1 MTATTRRK
9 LAAVLMAMIIFACL
23 GAVTSAAVGRPVEI
37 GAFNAVLIGAGIGL
51 FEEFYVQGSRGNW
64 MREMHP
70 LRAIFVYILV
80 VIVLYLIAVHVTHLV
95 LGRLDDLPVVYRR
108 LPYGITFFTTF
119 SIVGILMIRVAHF
132 IGLRTL
138 LDLVIGTYHRPVEER
153 KVLLFLDINGSTAL
167 AELTMRSFV
176 RKFLSDVSQP
186 IVDCGGEIYLYKG
199 DGLIAV
205 WNWADA
211 VKADAILKAVDAMF
225 ATVAKQRDAYQRLF
239 GAAPTFRVAIHG
251 GPVIV
256 SELGRRQAIDRHL
269 WRCDQY
275 RRPHGRGGAG
285 PQRPLRDIRDRC
297 ASAGRPQPR
306 PSNRHRAGQG
316 HFGAGCDL
324 RIRVRVIAAEVRAS
338 VDGSRD
344 LRQACGIAIDRY
356 YPEVRHAPRRGQ
368 QIPDRKRGG
377 HADGR
382 VAASVLDPGA
392 LVRRAAGSRR
402 AAEEDRRDGRG
413 TARLPR

>member
-37 GAFNAVLIGAGIGL
+37 GTFNAVLIGAGIGL

-167 AELTMRSFV
+167 AERLGALTMRSFV

-239 GAAPTFRVAIHG
+239 GAAPTFRVGIHG

-256 SELGRRQAIDRHL
+256 SEQGDAKRSIGIYGDAINIAARMEEAARAHNARCVISEIVAQALADRS
-269 WRCDQY
+269 RV
-275 RRPHGRGGAG
+275 RPIGTEQVKGISAPVAICEH
-285 PQRPLRDIRDRC
+285 
-297 ASAGRPQPR
+297 ASA
-306 PSNRHRAGQG
+306 
-316 HFGAGCDL
+316 
-324 RIRVRVIAAEVRAS
+324 
-338 VDGSRD
+338 
-344 LRQACGIAIDRY
+344 
-356 YPEVRHAPRRGQ
+356 
-368 QIPDRKRGG
+368 
-377 HADGR
+377 
-382 VAASVLDPGA
+382 
-392 LVRRAAGSRR
+392 
-402 AAEEDRRDGRG
+402 
-413 TARLPR
+413 

>member
-1 MTATTRRK
+1 M
-9 LAAVLMAMIIFACL
+9 
-23 GAVTSAAVGRPVEI
+23 TSAAVGRPVEI
-37 GAFNAVLIGAGIGL
+37 GTFNAVLIGAGIGL

-167 AELTMRSFV
+167 AERLGALTMRSFV

-239 GAAPTFRVAIHG
+239 GAAPTFRVGIHG

-256 SELGRRQAIDRHL
+256 SEQGDAKRSIGIYGDAI
-269 WRCDQY
+269 
-275 RRPHGRGGAG
+275 
-285 PQRPLRDIRDRC
+285 
-297 ASAGRPQPR
+297 
-306 PSNRHRAGQG
+306 N
-316 HFGAGCDL
+316 
-324 RIRVRVIAAEVRAS
+324 IAARMEEAARAHNARCVIS
-338 VDGSRD
+338 EIVA
-344 LRQACGIAIDRY
+344 QALAT
-356 YPEVRHAPRRGQ
+356 A
-368 QIPDRKRGG
+368 
-377 HADGR
+377 
-382 VAASVLDPGA
+382 AASVQSAPSRSRAFRRRLRSANTRPRDRGGGA
-392 LVRRAAGSRR
+392 RKR
-402 AAEEDRRDGRG
+402 
-413 TARLPR
+413 

>member
-1 MTATTRRK
+1 
-9 LAAVLMAMIIFACL
+9 
-23 GAVTSAAVGRPVEI
+23 
-37 GAFNAVLIGAGIGL
+37 
-51 FEEFYVQGSRGNW
+51 

-70 LRAIFVYILV
+70 LRAIFIYILV
-80 VIVLYLIAVHVTHLV
+80 VIVLYLIAVHVTHFV
-95 LGRLDDLPVVYRR
+95 LGRLDALPVVYRR

-167 AELTMRSFV
+167 AERLGALTMRSFV

-225 ATVAKQRDAYQRLF
+225 ATVAKQSDAYQRLF
-239 GAAPTFRVAIHG
+239 GAAPTFRVDIHG

-256 SELGRRQAIDRHL
+256 SEQGDAKRSIGIYGDAINIAARMEEAARAHNARCVMSEIVAQALANRS
-269 WRCDQY
+269 RV
-275 RRPHGRGGAG
+275 RPIGTEQVKGISA
-285 PQRPLRDIRDRC
+285 PVAIC
-297 ASAGRPQPR
+297 EYASA
-306 PSNRHRAGQG
+306 
-316 HFGAGCDL
+316 
-324 RIRVRVIAAEVRAS
+324 
-338 VDGSRD
+338 
-344 LRQACGIAIDRY
+344 
-356 YPEVRHAPRRGQ
+356 
-368 QIPDRKRGG
+368 
-377 HADGR
+377 
-382 VAASVLDPGA
+382 
-392 LVRRAAGSRR
+392 
-402 AAEEDRRDGRG
+402 
-413 TARLPR
+413 

>member
-1 MTATTRRK
+1 
-9 LAAVLMAMIIFACL
+9 MIIFACL
-23 GAVTSAAVGRPVEI
+23 GAVTTAAVGRPVEI

-70 LRAIFVYILV
+70 LRAIFIYVLV

-119 SIVGILMIRVAHF
+119 SIVGILMIRLAHF

-167 AELTMRSFV
+167 AERLGALTMRSFV
-176 RKFLSDVSQP
+176 RKFLSDLSQP

-239 GAAPTFRVAIHG
+239 GAVPTFRIGIHG

-256 SELGRRQAIDRHL
+256 SEQGDAKRSIGIYGDAINIAARMEEAARAHNARCVISEIVAQALADRS
-269 WRCDQY
+269 RV
-275 RRPHGRGGAG
+275 RPIGTEQVKGISA
-285 PQRPLRDIRDRC
+285 PVAIC
-297 ASAGRPQPR
+297 EYASA
-306 PSNRHRAGQG
+306 
-316 HFGAGCDL
+316 
-324 RIRVRVIAAEVRAS
+324 
-338 VDGSRD
+338 
-344 LRQACGIAIDRY
+344 
-356 YPEVRHAPRRGQ
+356 
-368 QIPDRKRGG
+368 
-377 HADGR
+377 
-382 VAASVLDPGA
+382 
-392 LVRRAAGSRR
+392 
-402 AAEEDRRDGRG
+402 
-413 TARLPR
+413 